1 MEEESKNNYNFSPKN
16 QGNKLLDSGDFFFN
30 YRNDEAFNKINILET
45 KPIKKNYNFE
55 NYFALNPSLHKTKK
69 FIKNEYSYKT
79 NSKNEKKYNKV
90 KDVKYKDLKAS
101 VNSIDSMK
109 MRELSE
115 DEKEIENQIKHEEI
129 MLNNL
134 KEEKKKL
141 IEEEKRRREMIFI
154 EINNNKNIIE
164 EKKEEIKEILFECQ
178 KEKRNLKINK
188 EKNCINLGIRN
199 ESNYYKKY
207 LEQIRKRNELINQNS
222 NRMVE
227 QKINKEDY
235 NSVDETKKNK
245 FKNAYNSYN
254 KYKKLKINY
263 KNENKVPLKIN
274 LNGNNYIRKKKKVKD
289 ETLNKINLNSYFQLS
304 EKEKEKNFNYTS
316 CDNLLNNTA
325 FNSRKNY
332 MNLTPN
338 GLYRSNNTDNQKTNS
353 NKIYKVLSSNNN
365 NNFMTQT
372 RFYRSRIN
380 PDELISNYA
389 KEKVLNS
396 NHTSRN
402 KSYDRNTNISILPE
416 YYDNIKI
423 NKSTSYNC
431 LNLTEEQNRKP
442 YEEIYFNYTNDLIHN
457 KRLKSYKTNSFLE
470 KGKTYNKMQK
480 LKENKN
486 NKLIQIDF
494 NNNNN
499 YLCESC
505 LRKKILLNE
514 NLNKNI

>member
-1 MEEESKNNYNFSPKN
+1 MEEESKNNYNLSPNNK
-16 QGNKLLDSGDFFFN
+16 GNKLLDSRDFFFN

-45 KPIKKNYNFE
+45 KPIKKNYSYG
-55 NYFALNPSLHKTKK
+55 NYYTFNPSINKTKK

-79 NSKNEKKYNKV
+79 NSKNEKKYNKI
-90 KDVKYKDLKAS
+90 KDIKYKDLKSS

-134 KEEKKKL
+134 KKEKKKL

-164 EKKEEIKEILFECQ
+164 EKKEEIKEILFEC
-178 KEKRNLKINK
+178 KKDKKNLKINK
-188 EKNCINLGIRN
+188 EKNDINLDFRN

-222 NRMVE
+222 NRMIE

-235 NSVDETKKNK
+235 NSIDENKKNNI
-245 FKNAYNSYN
+245 KNVYNSYN
-254 KYKKLKINY
+254 KYKKIAINY
-263 KNENKVPLKIN
+263 KNDNKIPLKIN
-274 LNGNNYIRKKKKVKD
+274 LNCNNYTRKRKKEKD

-316 CDNLLNNTA
+316 TDNLINNTT

-338 GLYRSNNTDNQKTNS
+338 GLYRSNNTDNPTTNS
-353 NKIYKVLSSNNN
+353 SKIYKVLSSNN

-396 NHTSRN
+396 RTSRN
-402 KSYDRNTNISILPE
+402 KSNITNKNISILPE
-416 YYDNIKI
+416 YCDNVKI
-423 NKSTSYNC
+423 NKSISYN
-431 LNLTEEQNRKP
+431 NLYSTEEKNRKP
-442 YEEIYFNYTNDLIHN
+442 YEEIYFNFTNDLLYN
-457 KRLKSYKTNSFLE
+457 KRLNTYKTNSFLE
-470 KGKTYNKMQK
+470 KGKTYYNMQK
-480 LKENKN
+480 LKGNKSD
-486 NKLIQIDF
+486 NKLSQIEF
-494 NNNNN
+494 NGKNN
-499 YLCESC
+499 YLCENC
-505 LRKKILLNE
+505 IRKKILLNE
-514 NLNKNI
+514 NLYNNI

>member
-1 MEEESKNNYNFSPKN
+1 MEEESKNNFSPKN
-16 QGNKLLDSGDFFFN
+16 KRNKLLDSGDFFFN

-55 NYFALNPSLHKTKK
+55 NYFALNPSLHRAKK
-69 FIKNEYSYKT
+69 FIKNEYSYTT
-79 NSKNEKKYNKV
+79 NSKKEKKYNKV
-90 KDVKYKDLKAS
+90 KDIKYKDLKVS

-164 EKKEEIKEILFECQ
+164 EKKEEIKEILFECK

-188 EKNCINLGIRN
+188 EKHNINLDNRN
-199 ESNYYKKY
+199 ESNYYKNY

-222 NRMVE
+222 NRMIE
-227 QKINKEDY
+227 KKINKEDY
-235 NSVDETKKNK
+235 NSVDETKKNN

-254 KYKKLKINY
+254 KYKKIKINY
-263 KNENKVPLKIN
+263 KNENKVPLNIN
-274 LNGNNYIRKKKKVKD
+274 LNGTNYIRKKREVKD
-289 ETLNKINLNSYFQLS
+289 EDLNKINLNSYFQLS

-316 CDNLLNNTA
+316 CNNLLNNTT

-338 GLYRSNNTDNQKTNS
+338 GLYRSQNADNQKNNS

-389 KEKVLNS
+389 KEKVLN

-402 KSYDRNTNISILPE
+402 KTCDRNTNISLLPE

-431 LNLTEEQNRKP
+431 LNLTEKQNRKP
-442 YEEIYFNYTNDLIHN
+442 YEEIYFNYTNDLIH
-457 KRLKSYKTNSFLE
+457 RLKTYKTNSFLE
-470 KGKTYNKMQK
+470 KGKTYNNMQK
-480 LKENKN
+480 LKENKS
-486 NKLIQIDF
+486 NKLLQIDF
-494 NNNNN
+494 NNKNN